1 MYIITASSCGGKI
14 IRVTWQAANN
24 KKNTKQPLPGS
35 RSFSHRQ
42 QSKLFVSLSLSFFDD
57 DFAHTY
63 MQKSQWTLWR
73 ASSTVFSTIYLA
85 SLFPSRV
92 RMGGSLRAKVVD
104 TEPALTGTLL
114 NLNVCVRSAKEQTL
128 PALLFRL
135 TFRGHHP
142 PRSKRVEE
150 CASSCCIITR
160 RAFFDLFFSFY
171 LYKRKRG
178 GRRGERGRWLHHD
191 PMTYNFSR

>member
-24 KKNTKQPLPGS
+24 KRNTKQPLPGS

-42 QSKLFVSLSLSFFDD
+42 QSKLFVLLCFFSLSVFLFLMMIL
-57 DFAHTY
+57 HTPICR
-63 MQKSQWTLWR
+63 QVSEPCDER
-73 ASSTVFSTIYLA
+73 AQLFSLLFILPVFSPLG
-85 SLFPSRV
+85 V

-178 GRRGERGRWLHHD
+178 GRRGERGR
-191 PMTYNFSR
+191 